1 MFVSDSLRLRV
12 QVLELDLDLRL
23 GTALL
28 DALAWAPCDEDY
40 VAAMLRFA
48 YGRGYQDA
56 LLESPRGKLYLDHG
70 IPVPKRQAK
79 KK

>member
-1 MFVSDSLRLRV
+1 MPDSLRLRV

-23 GTALL
+23 GAAML

-48 YGRGYQDA
+48 YGRGYEDA
-56 LLESPRGKLYLDHG
+56 LLELPRGKLYRDHG
-70 IPVPKRQAK
+70 IPVPKQK
-79 KK
+79 SK